1 MEPEKYKISNSQMMF
16 MSINFIQGAHLTIA
30 FMSDVTGHDIWA
42 AVIAAFLVSLI
53 FISIYIN
60 LAQKFP
66 GKSLIQIND
75 ILYPGFIAKFIS
87 LIYILFFL
95 MLGVENLVFTGRF
108 ILNYILPET
117 PLWII
122 LAMVNFV
129 CGWAVLR
136 GIEVIARCCFL
147 FSLISAS
154 AVLVVT
160 LLVAK
165 DMDFSNLQ
173 PFFEIP
179 LKKFIQGTH
188 VIATIPFCEILV
200 FLMMTP
206 NIDDTKGMKKSIL
219 LGVSLS
225 AFQLLVIATRDVV
238 VLGPLIS
245 IMVSPSFETTRM
257 INISH
262 IITRLDILI
271 AIVLMISM
279 FVKIS
284 IFYYAVTKGM
294 AELFKLNSHTYVI
307 VPVGIIMINLSIM
320 TFGSSAQSDY
330 AASYIWPFFALLFEF
345 IIPPVSLIIAQIKG
359 MIKKREESR

>member
-1 MEPEKYKISNSQMMF
+1 MKTEKYKISNSQMMF
-16 MSINFIQGAHLTIA
+16 MSISFIQGAHLTIG
-30 FMSDVTGHDIWA
+30 FMSDITGRDIWA

-53 FISIYIN
+53 FISIYIK
-60 LAQKFP
+60 LAQKFS

-75 ILYPGFIAKFIS
+75 ILYPGVIAKFIS
-87 LIYILFFL
+87 LVYILFFF
-95 MLGVENLVFTGRF
+95 MIGVENLVFTGRF
-108 ILNYILPET
+108 ILSYVLPET
-117 PLWII
+117 PLWVVVT
-122 LAMVNFV
+122 MVNFV

-173 PFFEIP
+173 PFFETS
-179 LKKFIQGTH
+179 LKRFIQGAH

-200 FLMMTP
+200 FLMLAP
-206 NIDDTKGMKKSIL
+206 NIGDIKGMKKSIL

-225 AFQLLVIATRDVV
+225 FIQLLVIAIRDVA

-245 IMVSPSFETTRM
+245 IIVSPSFETTRV
-257 INISH
+257 INIYQ

-271 AIVLMISM
+271 AIVLIISM

-284 IFYYAVTKGM
+284 IFYYAVTKGL
-294 AELFKLNSHTYVI
+294 AELFKLNSYTYVI
-307 VPVGIIMINLSIM
+307 VPVGIVMINLSIM

-330 AASYIWPFFALLFEF
+330 AAAHIWPSFALLFEF

-359 MIKKREESR
+359 MNKKREEVG